1 MAKVKPEPR
10 AFSRRKVPLTDEEF
24 ASLKEVGTSPMQ
36 RTIPDEHRDRL
47 VAAGYVREVVGH
59 SPRGSALA
67 LTGAGLRRLESGK

>member
-24 ASLKEVGTSPMQ
+24 ASLKEVGTNPMQ